1 MNKLHATEQ
10 GLLIPVAWLVDLP
23 PDMTIRR
30 VQNRLIIETE
40 TQAKTTE
47 QLLLMVQNLRK
58 ATETLGLPTD
68 EEISQLVDEVRT
80 EYAHHC

>member
-58 ATETLGLPTD
+58 ATETLGIPTE

>member
-47 QLLLMVQNLRK
+47 QLLLMAQNIRK
-58 ATETLGLPTD
+58 ATETLGIPTE

-80 EYAHHC
+80 EYAHHY

>member
-1 MNKLHATEQ
+1 MNKLHSTEQ
-10 GLLIPVAWLVDLP
+10 GLLIPATWLVDLP
-23 PDMTIRR
+23 PDMMIRR